1 MTWQGFD
8 LLTSVIHIITLVHS
22 WLFETRFMQ
31 TLIQT
36 NSQDR
41 NIEPYNMYIHC

>member
-8 LLTSVIHIITLVHS
+8 LLTWVNHIITLVHS
-22 WLFETRFMQ
+22 WLFEIRFMQ
-31 TLIQT
+31 TLIQM

-41 NIEPYNMYIHC
+41 NIEPSNMYIHY